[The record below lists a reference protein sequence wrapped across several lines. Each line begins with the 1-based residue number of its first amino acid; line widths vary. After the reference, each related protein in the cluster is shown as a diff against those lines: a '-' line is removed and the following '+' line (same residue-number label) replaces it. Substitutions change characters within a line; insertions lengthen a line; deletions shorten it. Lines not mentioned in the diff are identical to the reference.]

1 MCEVCAAREKDYS
14 SQSYNEYSP
23 EPLHRHQYHCSKRCE
38 KNRDVAVTN
47 VKGNKVG
54 LMHHFLNLSRKKHV
68 NKDIEGGNCFLIE
81 FTS

>member
-1 MCEVCAAREKDYS
+1 MCEVYAAREEDYS

-38 KNRDVAVTN
+38 KNIDIAVIH

-54 LMHHFLNLSRKKHV
+54 LMLHFLSFVKK
-68 NKDIEGGNCFLIE
+68 EARQQGY
-81 FTS
+81 